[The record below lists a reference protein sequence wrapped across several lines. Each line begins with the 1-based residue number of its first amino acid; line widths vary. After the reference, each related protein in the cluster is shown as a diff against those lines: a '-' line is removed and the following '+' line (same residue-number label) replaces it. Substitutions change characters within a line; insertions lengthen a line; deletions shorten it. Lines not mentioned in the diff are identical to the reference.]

1 MSDAA
6 LRVVQFIHPG
16 FEYAL
21 GTSSHGVMPWK
32 DGNAIHNRK
41 FLVASGSAVE
51 WPALRDHREIPLV
64 FWGEWE
70 GPSVY
75 WRVASSGKPMPSFLH
90 APFRPE
96 RWPEVSV
103 QNTDPMVFGDAFIYS
118 NCLQPAFRS
127 LRSLTPGSIVLFGR
141 YGRERGAHSFGLDT
155 CLVIDDIET
164 LPPGGDGW
172 GDEIVSDAVLRPL
185 ASEGARDPLTV
196 YSGRCGPGAPFSF
209 FPARRFEGA
218 VSLFARPTL
227 EPSGALAGVINT
239 AKNQGI
245 KGTSDLNGAG
255 RDAIWA
261 EVARQVSDHG
271 CHLGYHAALPPLI
284 SVQRARVAA
293 DHPAAPLAR

>member
-1 MSDAA
+1 MNEAA
-6 LRVVQFIHPG
+6 MRVVQFIHPG
-16 FEYAL
+16 FEYSFS
-21 GTSSHGVMPWK
+21 TSSRGVMPWK

-41 FLVASGSAVE
+41 FLLTSGSLFE
-51 WPALRDHREIPLV
+51 WPDRRDHLDVPLV

-75 WRVASSGKPMPSFLH
+75 WRVDSRGKPLPSYLH

-103 QNTDPMVFGDAFIYS
+103 QNTDPMVFGDAFVYS

-127 LRSLTPGSIVLFGR
+127 LRSLPPGSIVLFGR
-141 YGRERGAHSFGLDT
+141 YSRERGVHSFGLDT
-155 CLVIDDIET
+155 CLVIDDVET

-185 ASEGARDPLTV
+185 ASEGAVDPLTV
-196 YSGRCGPGAPFSF
+196 YFGRPGPEPPFSF
-209 FPARRFEGA
+209 FPARRFDGA
-218 VSLFARPTL
+218 ASMFARPTL
-227 EPSGALAGVINT
+227 APTGALAGVIST

-245 KGTSDLNGAG
+245 KGTSGLGEAG

-261 EVARQVSDHG
+261 EVARQVSQQG
-271 CHLGYHAALPPLI
+271 CQLGYHAPAPPLI
-284 SVQRARVAA
+284 SAARAQAGA
-293 DHPAAPLAR
+293 QLPPAALAG

>member
-1 MSDAA
+1 MSNSA

-16 FEYAL
+16 FEYSF
-21 GTSSHGVMPWK
+21 GTSSQGVMPWK
-32 DGNAIHNRK
+32 DGNVIHNRK
-41 FLVASGSAVE
+41 FLLASGSVVE
-51 WPALRDHREIPLV
+51 WSAQRDHRDVPLV

-70 GPSVY
+70 APSVY

-96 RWPEVSV
+96 RWPEASV

-172 GDEIVSDAVLRPL
+172 GVEIVSDAVLRPL

-196 YSGRCGPGAPFSF
+196 YSGRSGPDAPFSF

-218 VSLFARPTL
+218 ASLFARPTL
-227 EPSGALAGVINT
+227 EPTGALAGVINT

-245 KGTSDLNGAG
+245 KGTSDLSEAD

-261 EVARQVSDHG
+261 EVARQVSDQG

-284 SVQRARVAA
+284 SVQRARAAA
-293 DHPAAPLAR
+293 DHPAALLAR